1 MSHNDNDAG
10 VGGGSSARSGGQESV
25 SICEFHQKNGCWF
38 GMKCKSPHS
47 LEEEEIERA
56 KRCHRRFERKKKR
69 SGRRHWSNPRG
80 LSRKVSS
87 LEDTLH
93 DAIEGMQE
101 ELRAFGVAAVTE
113 GDRFEK
119 LEAENKRLERENA
132 LLKEEKLQQD
142 EELEKVRST
151 AEEYLRAML
160 RQDEQLDEVRASAEE
175 YLRAQEATSARRAKF
190 YAKQE
195 KSINRLL
202 SAMREEM
209 CVDCCEKGARALK
222 GCPGITWGRG
232 YRAANPMLGFC

>member
-38 GMKCKSPHS
+38 GMKCKCPHS

-101 ELRAFGVAAVTE
+101 ELRALT
-113 GDRFEK
+113 
-119 LEAENKRLERENA
+119 
-132 LLKEEKLQQD
+132 LLFLHR
-142 EELEKVRST
+142 V
-151 AEEYLRAML
+151 
-160 RQDEQLDEVRASAEE
+160 
-175 YLRAQEATSARRAKF
+175 
-190 YAKQE
+190 
-195 KSINRLL
+195 
-202 SAMREEM
+202 
-209 CVDCCEKGARALK
+209 
-222 GCPGITWGRG
+222 
-232 YRAANPMLGFC
+232 

>member
-1 MSHNDNDAG
+1 MHHMVTEKVGLQKMSHNDNDAG
-10 VGGGSSARSGGQESV
+10 VGGGSAARSGGQQSV

-69 SGRRHWSNPRG
+69 SERRHWSNPRG

-101 ELRAFGVAAVTE
+101 ELRAFRVAAVTE

-151 AEEYLRAML
+151 
-160 RQDEQLDEVRASAEE
+160 AEE

>member
-25 SICEFHQKNGCWF
+25 SICEFHQKHGCWF

-69 SGRRHWSNPRG
+69 SGSRHWSNPRG

-87 LEDTLH
+87 LGDTLH

-101 ELRAFGVAAVTE
+101 ELRAFRVAAVTE

-142 EELEKVRST
+142 EELEKVRAS
-151 AEEYLRAML
+151 AETYLRAML
-160 RQDEQLDEVRASAEE
+160 QQHEVRASVEE
-175 YLRAQEATSARRAKF
+175 YLRDEEATSARRAKF

-222 GCPGITWGRG
+222 GCPGITWDRR
-232 YRAANPMLGFC
+232 YRAANPMPGFC

>member
-101 ELRAFGVAAVTE
+101 ELRAFRVAAVTE

-119 LEAENKRLERENA
+119 LEVENKRLERENA

-142 EELEKVRST
+142 EELEKARYDASFYQERHRTV
-151 AEEYLRAML
+151 A
-160 RQDEQLDEVRASAEE
+160 RQAG
-175 YLRAQEATSARRAKF
+175 EA
-190 YAKQE
+190 
-195 KSINRLL
+195 
-202 SAMREEM
+202 
-209 CVDCCEKGARALK
+209 D
-222 GCPGITWGRG
+222 
-232 YRAANPMLGFC
+232 